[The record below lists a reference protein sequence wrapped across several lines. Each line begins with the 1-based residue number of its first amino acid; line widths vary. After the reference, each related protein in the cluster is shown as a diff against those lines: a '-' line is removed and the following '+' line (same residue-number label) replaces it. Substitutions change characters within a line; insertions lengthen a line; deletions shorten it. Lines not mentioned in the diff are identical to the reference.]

1 MPAITEHQKACP
13 GRLLQWSHEM
23 QAAFAHLSKPQVW
36 GLVRM
41 SARGSRC
48 QEQQGLHKSV
58 LSLRWCWTNKN
69 KRCFNVCASG
79 SLHAKHKSGKKRRE
93 LDVTSCFAPPLRWIV
108 HLWGNGNREMVLVL
122 DATTLSDRW
131 TILSISVVIR
141 SCAIPVARISVG
153 RAKDQAV
160 GDRIGK
166 DSSRVFRAV
175 FQMSGRSW

>member
-1 MPAITEHQKACP
+1 MPASTEHQKACP
-13 GRLLQWSHEM
+13 GRLLQWPHKV

-79 SLHAKHKSGKKRRE
+79 IWMRSTKASRAGCDLLFCSPITVDRASVGKRE
-93 LDVTSCFAPPLRWIV
+93 PRDGVGPGC
-108 HLWGNGNREMVLVL
+108 
-122 DATTLSDRW
+122 TTLSDRW

-141 SCAIPVARISVG
+141 SCAIPVAWKVLG
-153 RAKDQAV
+153 RQKIRQLATALGRTPQESF
-160 GDRIGK
+160 GQY
-166 DSSRVFRAV
+166 SR
-175 FQMSGRSW
+175 